1 MNGTLALIGSGEYL
15 PPMNPV
21 DEWLL
26 GRLRGQA
33 RVVCLPSAAGQEG
46 PERIGYW
53 SRLGVDHFTRLGA
66 TAEAVEIVN
75 RAGARDEALAA
86 RIRAANFV
94 YLSGGDPDYLY
105 QTLNGTPAWA
115 AIEGVLAGGGVVAG
129 CSAGAIIWSESYPSF
144 PTLVP
149 WRPAFNYLPGAVVLP
164 HYDEFGDSA
173 FVKLLRPLLPR
184 HLTILG
190 VEANTALVRYD
201 GKHEV
206 RGAGGVTVWNSKRK
220 VRLTEGA
227 LLTWP

>member
-21 DEWLL
+21 DEWPL

-144 PTLVP
+144 PTL
-149 WRPAFNYLPGAVVLP
+149 
-164 HYDEFGDSA
+164 
-173 FVKLLRPLLPR
+173 
-184 HLTILG
+184 
-190 VEANTALVRYD
+190 
-201 GKHEV
+201 
-206 RGAGGVTVWNSKRK
+206 
-220 VRLTEGA
+220 
-227 LLTWP
+227 